1 MSIALDTRQIR
12 IVRWLLDQSGPR
24 RTADLASDLG
34 LSQRVVR
41 YRLSGVSDYLERNG
55 LELITKPGIGMWI
68 EGPGEASDMVRT
80 ELASRTDAR
89 RLYAQDERMDVLRA
103 ALLFDAPDVMSL
115 DKLQWMLEVSKTSTR
130 RDVNRCEPWL
140 ESFGLHI
147 ARRPGAGIALLGPE
161 IGVRQALV
169 KLILESV
176 PTDAMLQLMTGEVGA
191 DQLMSVKVVAGM
203 REFID
208 QLPLRECWHL
218 VQGTAPVR
226 EFVSEGELVLPIYL
240 AVAAARL
247 RQNKGVELDAGHLR
261 SLLDHP
267 IASTATRIGEQLGQ
281 VIEKDLRQPEIAVI
295 AEYLLGITVLN
306 EDQVA
311 IDGGMEALIDEMLD
325 TAANRIHPVLRDDAE
340 LRRSLGKHLERLETR
355 LNYGLPVHNPLL
367 TDIVQRYPDV
377 HEVAL
382 DISQGLSLR
391 LKQPISADEVGFI
404 TMYLSGALER
414 TRLRPRKRAMVVC
427 PSGMAT
433 AWILVARIQS
443 EFPQLDLVSVVSA
456 SDFAEKSRGDI
467 DMVISTVQVSSDTAA
482 VVVVNA
488 LLTGD
493 DIRAISLLL

>member
-1 MSIALDTRQIR
+1 MIALDTRQIR
-12 IVRWLLDQSGPR
+12 IVQWLLDQSGPR

-41 YRLSGVSDYLERNG
+41 YRLSGVSSYLARNG
-55 LELITKPGIGMWI
+55 LALITKPGVGMWI
-68 EGPGEASDMVRT
+68 EGPDEAFDQVRA
-80 ELASRTDAR
+80 ELATRSDAR

-103 ALLFDAPDVMSL
+103 ALLFNAPDVMTM

-147 ARRPGAGIALLGPE
+147 ARRPGAGIAVMGPE

-191 DQLMSVKVVAGM
+191 THLMSVKVVAGM
-203 REFID
+203 REFIGE
-208 QLPLRECWHL
+208 LPLRECWQL
-218 VQGTAPVR
+218 VQGAAPVR

-247 RQNKGVELDAGHLR
+247 RQEKGIELDAGHLR

-267 IASTATRIGEQLGQ
+267 IAETAARIGKKLGDL
-281 VIEKDLRQPEIAVI
+281 IERDLRQTEVAVI
-295 AEYLLGITVLN
+295 GEYLLGITVLN
-306 EDQVA
+306 EDQVD
-311 IDGGMEALIDEMLD
+311 IDGGMDAVLDEMLD
-325 TAANRIHPVLRDDAE
+325 AAAKRIHPVLRDDAE

-377 HEVAL
+377 HEVAFDL
-382 DISQGLSLR
+382 SQGLGRR
-391 LKQPISADEVGFI
+391 LKKPISPDEVGFI

-433 AWILVARIQS
+433 AWILVSRIQS

-467 DMVISTVQVSSDTAA
+467 DMVISTVRVSSDTAA